1 MLEKLAEQISKI
13 NKISKYIFK
22 YGLLAC
28 LLLFIFINYEFNVAS
43 TLEEVLVAQEI
54 AGVTV
59 DRVKIQTELSFQ
71 ILLFQRHQLII

>member
-43 TLEEVLVAQEI
+43 TLQEVLVAQEI
-54 AGVTV
+54 AGVGFYMLMEV
-59 DRVKIQTELSFQ
+59 VVGAV
-71 ILLFQRHQLII
+71 LFDICMKNK

>member
-28 LLLFIFINYEFNVAS
+28 LVLFIFISREFYVAS

-54 AGVTV
+54 AGVGFYMLMEV
-59 DRVKIQTELSFQ
+59 VVGAV
-71 ILLFQRHQLII
+71 LFDICMKNK

>member
-1 MLEKLAEQISKI
+1 MEKLAEQISKI

-54 AGVTV
+54 AGVGFYMLMEV
-59 DRVKIQTELSFQ
+59 VVGAV
-71 ILLFQRHQLII
+71 LFDICMKNK

>member
-54 AGVTV
+54 AGVEFYMLMEV
-59 DRVKIQTELSFQ
+59 VVGAV
-71 ILLFQRHQLII
+71 LFDICMKNK

>member
-28 LLLFIFINYEFNVAS
+28 LVLFIFISREFYVAS

-54 AGVTV
+54 AGAGFYMLMEVV
-59 DRVKIQTELSFQ
+59 VGAV
-71 ILLFQRHQLII
+71 LFDICMKNK

>member
-54 AGVTV
+54 AGVG
-59 DRVKIQTELSFQ
+59 FYM
-71 ILLFQRHQLII
+71 LLEVVVGAVLFDIYMKNK

>member
-28 LLLFIFINYEFNVAS
+28 LLPFIFINYEFNVAS

-54 AGVTV
+54 AGVGFYMLMEV
-59 DRVKIQTELSFQ
+59 VVGAV
-71 ILLFQRHQLII
+71 LFDICMKNK

>member
-54 AGVTV
+54 AGVGFYMLMEGV
-59 DRVKIQTELSFQ
+59 VGAV
-71 ILLFQRHQLII
+71 LFDICMKNK

>member
-13 NKISKYIFK
+13 NKISKYMFK

-54 AGVTV
+54 AGVGFYMLMEV
-59 DRVKIQTELSFQ
+59 VVGAV
-71 ILLFQRHQLII
+71 LFDICMKNK

>member
-1 MLEKLAEQISKI
+1 MLEKLVEQISKI

-28 LLLFIFINYEFNVAS
+28 LVLFIFISREFYVAS

-54 AGVTV
+54 AGVGFYMLMEIV
-59 DRVKIQTELSFQ
+59 VGAV
-71 ILLFQRHQLII
+71 LFDICMKNK

>member
-54 AGVTV
+54 AGVGFYMLMEV
-59 DRVKIQTELSFQ
+59 VVGAV
-71 ILLFQRHQLII
+71 LFDICMKNK

>member
-1 MLEKLAEQISKI
+1 MLEKLAEHISKI

-54 AGVTV
+54 AGVGFYMLMEV
-59 DRVKIQTELSFQ
+59 VVGAV
-71 ILLFQRHQLII
+71 LFDICMKNK

>member
-43 TLEEVLVAQEI
+43 TLEEVLVTQEI
-54 AGVTV
+54 AGVGFYMLMEV
-59 DRVKIQTELSFQ
+59 VVGAV
-71 ILLFQRHQLII
+71 LFDICMKNK

>member
-13 NKISKYIFK
+13 NKISKYIFR

-43 TLEEVLVAQEI
+43 TLQEVLVAQEI
-54 AGVTV
+54 AGVGFYMLMEIV
-59 DRVKIQTELSFQ
+59 VGAV
-71 ILLFQRHQLII
+71 LFDICMKNK

>member
-1 MLEKLAEQISKI
+1 MLEKLVEQISKI

-28 LLLFIFINYEFNVAS
+28 LVLFIFISREFYVAS

-54 AGVTV
+54 AGVGFYMLMEV
-59 DRVKIQTELSFQ
+59 VVGAV
-71 ILLFQRHQLII
+71 LFDICMKNK

>member
-54 AGVTV
+54 AGVGFYMLMEIV
-59 DRVKIQTELSFQ
+59 VGAV
-71 ILLFQRHQLII
+71 LFDICMKNK

>member
-28 LLLFIFINYEFNVAS
+28 LLLFIFISHEFNVAS

-54 AGVTV
+54 AGVGFYMLMEIV
-59 DRVKIQTELSFQ
+59 VGAV
-71 ILLFQRHQLII
+71 LFDICMKNK